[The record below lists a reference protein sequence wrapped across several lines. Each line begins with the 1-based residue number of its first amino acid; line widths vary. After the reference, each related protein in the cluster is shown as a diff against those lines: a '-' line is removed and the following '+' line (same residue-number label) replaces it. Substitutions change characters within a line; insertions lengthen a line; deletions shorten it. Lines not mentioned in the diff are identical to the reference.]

1 MGKAALDGPGWTPG
15 PLASATFFCHRPPL
29 AIPGNSG
36 SFPGQSEYA
45 VEVARTWKFKPARGD
60 FSPRSGKGGA
70 SAPPQQDIPSYP
82 RVSRPEQFVRS
93 SGSGR
98 ETKRELAAAS
108 SAGLKPRPSDR
119 PMKATKC
126 GEKSGLKPRLDSTS
140 ESPQI
145 GTLPWREALLGQA
158 AQNHIL
164 NAMRLAEHP
173 LFSLVSVFVHG
184 VQVWS

>member
-15 PLASATFFCHRPPL
+15 PLAPATFFCHRPPL

-108 SAGLKPRPSDR
+108 SAGLKPSPSDR

-126 GEKSGLKPRLDSTS
+126 GEKSGLILKGYVAFDYGPR
-140 ESPQI
+140 
-145 GTLPWREALLGQA
+145 R
-158 AQNHIL
+158 
-164 NAMRLAEHP
+164 
-173 LFSLVSVFVHG
+173 VSVRFHKSLREIADPKGQGSAPAADQRLQREEAAGKVGLHA
-184 VQVWS
+184 